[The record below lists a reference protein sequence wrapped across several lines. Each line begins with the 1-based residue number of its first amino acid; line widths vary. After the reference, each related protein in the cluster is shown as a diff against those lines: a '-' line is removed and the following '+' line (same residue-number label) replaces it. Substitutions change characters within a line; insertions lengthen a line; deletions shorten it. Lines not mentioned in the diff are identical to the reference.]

1 MGEWTILERLLEAAV
16 QQHSTMIGRWPEKGD
31 QRDVRVAL
39 FLLDL
44 ILLTVVVIFRILIV
58 GIVGEKVYED
68 EQIMF
73 ICNTMQPGCNQA
85 CYDKAFP
92 ISHIRYW
99 VFQIIL
105 VCTPSLCFITYSV
118 HQSAKARDRSYSL
131 LHPYMDH
138 HGHGHH
144 GRHHDHHARKLHSRN
159 INGILVHPDSS
170 KEDHDCLEVKEIP
183 NGPRGL
189 PPTHKSAK
197 VRRQEG
203 ISRFYV
209 IQVVF
214 RNALEIGFLAG
225 QYFLYGFNVPGMFE
239 CDRYPCVKEVECYVS
254 RPTEKTV
261 FLVFMFAVSGICV
274 VLNLAELNH
283 LGWRKIK
290 TAIRGV
296 QARRKS
302 ICEVRKKDVSHL
314 SQAPNLGRTQSS
326 ESAYVEGGNHKQ
338 YTRDS
343 NEEHTRRSAD
353 ALWSK
358 SARRLRTE
366 QCCTTSAKYQLRRSV
381 PVCELD
387 CTSATL
393 QQNVG
398 FTRAEALLSGLAAR
412 GLALV
417 CGVFGR
423 ARGVSPL
430 VAMEANWERD
440 QACVSRFQ
448 EKRCVLIS
456 DETKAQASDELARL
470 LSRSPSVDGYGGIE
484 MTISVNASWVPF
496 AEGHASNRNVMRVEG
511 RVAKQI
517 NQSHMKGGTDKGVF
531 SAAREKTRLQSL
543 IQAVI
548 THINTDFS
556 ITSVR
561 PAQQQLRI
569 NMANRAPAFGFSRE
583 VQCKIDKKYNPELE
597 ETLVEWIVAQCGP
610 NVARPMPGRPGFQEW
625 LKNGCVLCE
634 LINSLTVPNKAI
646 RTIKSPGMAFAQM
659 EQISLFLTAA
669 EKYGVTKTDIF
680 QTVDLY
686 ESKDLAA
693 VQRTLA
699 ALGSL
704 AVTKNDGNYKG
715 DPSWFHKKAQENKR
729 DFSEEQLSEGKNVIG
744 LQMGTNKLASQ
755 AGMTAYGK
763 PRQIINDN

>member
-16 QQHSTMIGRWPEKGD
+16 QQHSTMIGRWPDKGD

-39 FLLDL
+39 FLLDM

-144 GRHHDHHARKLHSRN
+144 GRHHDHHSRKLHARN

-189 PPTHKSAK
+189 PPAHKSSK

-274 VLNLAELNH
+274 LLNLAELNH

-302 ICEVRKKDVSHL
+302 ICEVRKKDVSHM

-326 ESAYVEGGNHKQ
+326 ESAYV
-338 YTRDS
+338 
-343 NEEHTRRSAD
+343 
-353 ALWSK
+353 
-358 SARRLRTE
+358 
-366 QCCTTSAKYQLRRSV
+366 C
-381 PVCELD
+381 
-387 CTSATL
+387 
-393 QQNVG
+393 
-398 FTRAEALLSGLAAR
+398 
-412 GLALV
+412 
-417 CGVFGR
+417 
-423 ARGVSPL
+423 
-430 VAMEANWERD
+430 
-440 QACVSRFQ
+440 
-448 EKRCVLIS
+448 
-456 DETKAQASDELARL
+456 
-470 LSRSPSVDGYGGIE
+470 
-484 MTISVNASWVPF
+484 
-496 AEGHASNRNVMRVEG
+496 
-511 RVAKQI
+511 AKQTAD
-517 NQSHMKGGTDKGVF
+517 SHHLRASAQNGTQGALKM
-531 SAAREKTRLQSL
+531 R
-543 IQAVI
+543 I
-548 THINTDFS
+548 T
-556 ITSVR
+556 
-561 PAQQQLRI
+561 
-569 NMANRAPAFGFSRE
+569 MANRGPSYGLTRE
-583 VQCKIDKKYNPELE
+583 VQSKIDKKYDPELE
-597 ETLVEWIVAQCGP
+597 ERLVEWIVAQCGSG
-610 NVARPMPGRPGFQEW
+610 VGRPQPNKTGFQNW
-625 LKNGCVLCE
+625 LKDGCVLCE
-634 LINSLTVPNKAI
+634 LINSLYGANKPI
-646 RTIKSPGMAFAQM
+646 KTIKSSGMAFKQM
-659 EQISLFLTAA
+659 EQISMFLRAA
-669 EKYGVTKTDIF
+669 ESYGVTKTDIF
-680 QTVDLY
+680 QTVDLF
-686 ESKDLAA
+686 EGKDLAA
-693 VQRTLA
+693 VQRTLM
-699 ALGSL
+699 ALGSV
-704 AVTKNDGNYKG
+704 AVTKGDGNYKG
-715 DPSWFHKKAQENKR
+715 DPSWFHKKAQENR
-729 DFSEEQLSEGKNVIG
+729 REFSEEQLKEGQSVIG
-744 LQMGTNKLASQ
+744 LQMGTNKGASQ
-755 AGMTAYGK
+755 AGMTGYGR
-763 PRQIINDN
+763 PRQIINNNP

>member
-31 QRDVRVAL
+31 QRDSRVAL
-39 FLLDL
+39 FLLDM

-131 LHPYMDH
+131 LHAHMDH
-138 HGHGHH
+138 HSHGHH
-144 GRHHDHHARKLHSRN
+144 GRHHDHHARKLHARN
-159 INGILVHPDSS
+159 INGILVHPESS
-170 KEDHDCLEVKEIP
+170 KEDHDLDVKEIP

-189 PPTHKSAK
+189 PQTHKSSK

-274 VLNLAELNH
+274 LLNLAELNH
-283 LGWRKIK
+283 IGWRKIK
-290 TAIRGV
+290 SAMRGV

-314 SQAPNLGRTQSS
+314 GQAPNLGRTQSS
-326 ESAYVEGGNHKQ
+326 ESAY
-338 YTRDS
+338 
-343 NEEHTRRSAD
+343 
-353 ALWSK
+353 
-358 SARRLRTE
+358 
-366 QCCTTSAKYQLRRSV
+366 
-381 PVCELD
+381 
-387 CTSATL
+387 L
-393 QQNVG
+393 QDV
-398 FTRAEALLSGLAAR
+398 TRA
-412 GLALV
+412 
-417 CGVFGR
+417 CQ
-423 ARGVSPL
+423 
-430 VAMEANWERD
+430 D
-440 QACVSRFQ
+440 
-448 EKRCVLIS
+448 
-456 DETKAQASDELARL
+456 
-470 LSRSPSVDGYGGIE
+470 
-484 MTISVNASWVPF
+484 
-496 AEGHASNRNVMRVEG
+496 
-511 RVAKQI
+511 
-517 NQSHMKGGTDKGVF
+517 
-531 SAAREKTRLQSL
+531 
-543 IQAVI
+543 
-548 THINTDFS
+548 NTDGTPL
-556 ITSVR
+556 IEK
-561 PAQQQLRI
+561 QI
-569 NMANRAPAFGFSRE
+569 NMANRGPAYGLSRE
-583 VQCKIDKKYNPELE
+583 VQSKIDKKYDPELE
-597 ETLVEWIVAQCGP
+597 ERLVEWIVAQCGP
-610 NVARPMPGRPGFQEW
+610 GVGRPAPDKTGFQNW
-625 LKNGCVLCE
+625 LKSGCVLCE
-634 LINSLTVPNKAI
+634 LINSLQGANKPI
-646 RTIKSPGMAFAQM
+646 NIKNSTMAFKQM
-659 EQISLFLTAA
+659 EQISMFLKAA
-669 EKYGVTKTDIF
+669 ENYGVVKTDMF
-680 QTVDLY
+680 QTVDLF

-693 VQRTLA
+693 VQRTLM

-704 AVTKNDGNYKG
+704 AVTKDDGNYKG
-715 DPSWFHKKAQENKR
+715 DPNWFHKKAQENRR
-729 DFSEEQLSEGKNVIG
+729 DFSDEQLSEGKNVIG
-744 LQMGTNKLASQ
+744 LQMGTNRGASQ
-755 AGMTAYGK
+755 AGMTGYGR
-763 PRQIINDN
+763 PRQIINNNP

>member
-16 QQHSTMIGRWPEKGD
+16 QQHSTMIGRWPDKGD

-39 FLLDL
+39 FLLDM

-131 LHPYMDH
+131 LHSHMDH

-144 GRHHDHHARKLHSRN
+144 GRHHDHHVRKLHSRN
-159 INGILVHPDSS
+159 INGILVHPES
-170 KEDHDCLEVKEIP
+170 KDDHDMDVKEIP
-183 NGPRGL
+183 NGPRGAL
-189 PPTHKSAK
+189 PTHKSSK

-274 VLNLAELNH
+274 LLNLAELNH

-326 ESAYVEGGNHKQ
+326 ESAYV
-338 YTRDS
+338 
-343 NEEHTRRSAD
+343 
-353 ALWSK
+353 
-358 SARRLRTE
+358 
-366 QCCTTSAKYQLRRSV
+366 
-381 PVCELD
+381 
-387 CTSATL
+387 
-393 QQNVG
+393 
-398 FTRAEALLSGLAAR
+398 
-412 GLALV
+412 
-417 CGVFGR
+417 
-423 ARGVSPL
+423 
-430 VAMEANWERD
+430 
-440 QACVSRFQ
+440 
-448 EKRCVLIS
+448 
-456 DETKAQASDELARL
+456 
-470 LSRSPSVDGYGGIE
+470 
-484 MTISVNASWVPF
+484 
-496 AEGHASNRNVMRVEG
+496 
-511 RVAKQI
+511 
-517 NQSHMKGGTDKGVF
+517 
-531 SAAREKTRLQSL
+531 
-543 IQAVI
+543 
-548 THINTDFS
+548 
-556 ITSVR
+556 
-561 PAQQQLRI
+561 
-569 NMANRAPAFGFSRE
+569 
-583 VQCKIDKKYNPELE
+583 
-597 ETLVEWIVAQCGP
+597 
-610 NVARPMPGRPGFQEW
+610 
-625 LKNGCVLCE
+625 
-634 LINSLTVPNKAI
+634 
-646 RTIKSPGMAFAQM
+646 
-659 EQISLFLTAA
+659 
-669 EKYGVTKTDIF
+669 
-680 QTVDLY
+680 
-686 ESKDLAA
+686 
-693 VQRTLA
+693 
-699 ALGSL
+699 
-704 AVTKNDGNYKG
+704 
-715 DPSWFHKKAQENKR
+715 
-729 DFSEEQLSEGKNVIG
+729 
-744 LQMGTNKLASQ
+744 
-755 AGMTAYGK
+755 
-763 PRQIINDN
+763 